1 MVVSEFQKLPFIES
15 TLTYYPDRWLNLL
28 THSQLPPLT
37 DPHKTIVVTGVGVV
51 SPYGIGLDCLQ
62 VGMLSGK
69 CCLEPTKGAVYPG
82 FEGAIAQV
90 RELPPLGEHSNPQY
104 SRTDQLAVMATQDA
118 MASSG
123 SDRSAF
129 VDGGIVMASTLG
141 GLTEIDTGIA
151 RDPAAWY
158 RGRGGL
164 LRAASYPFA
173 HVADAMGEHFGIRG
187 PRCAISVAC
196 ASGAMA
202 IALAA
207 NMLLDGAV
215 PIVLAG
221 GCDPLCP
228 FTLSGFNSL
237 RALDPNPCS
246 PFDQNRKGLNLGEGS
261 AVLVLE
267 TLAGATARNANVL
280 AVLRGWAM
288 TNDAFHPTA
297 PQKEGSGLA
306 DCIRLSMEMAEVS
319 GDEIGYVNAHGT
331 GTPLNDSAE
340 AQSYETAFRGRNLPI
355 PVSSTKSY
363 FGHCLG
369 AAGALEAAIT
379 IMAIR
384 AGALLPTLRLINPI
398 ETPGVDWLRGE
409 VKRQP
414 LPLAMSASSGFGGSN
429 TVLIFESR
437 PS

>member
-1 MVVSEFQKLPFIES
+1 
-15 TLTYYPDRWLNLL
+15 
-28 THSQLPPLT
+28 LT

-69 CCLEPTKGAVYPG
+69 SCLAPTKDLYPG
-82 FEGAIAQV
+82 FEGTTAQV
-90 RELPPLGEHSNPQY
+90 RGLPPLAKDFSSGY
-104 SRTDQLAVMATQDA
+104 SRTDQLAVVAAQDA
-118 MASSG
+118 MENSG
-123 SDRSAF
+123 CDRSIF
-129 VDGGIVMASTLG
+129 RESGVLMANTVG

-151 RDPAAWY
+151 QDPGAWF
-158 RGRGGL
+158 RRPGGL
-164 LRAASYPFA
+164 LRGASFPVA
-173 HVADAMGEHFGIRG
+173 HVADAVGEYFGIRG

-207 NMLLDGAV
+207 NMLLDGAA
-215 PIVLAG
+215 PIILAG
-221 GCDPLCP
+221 GSDPLCP

-237 RALDPNPCS
+237 RALDLNPCS
-246 PFDQNRKGLNLGEGS
+246 PFDQNRNGLNLGEGS

-267 TLAGATARNANVL
+267 TLAGATARNARIL

-288 TNDAFHPTA
+288 TNDAFHTTA
-297 PQKEGSGLA
+297 PHKEGSGLA
-306 DCIRLSMEMAEVS
+306 DCIQLSMEMAEVS
-319 GDEIGYVNAHGT
+319 GDDIGYVNAHGT
-331 GTPLNDSAE
+331 GTPLNDIAE
-340 AQSYETAFRGRNLPI
+340 AKAYEIAFKGRNHPI

-379 IMAIR
+379 IIAVR
-384 AGALLPTLRLINPI
+384 SGALLPTLRLTDPI
-398 ETPGVDWLRGE
+398 ESPGVDWLRGE

-429 TVLIFESR
+429 TVLIFGS
-437 PS
+437 SLS

>member
-1 MVVSEFQKLPFIES
+1 M
-15 TLTYYPDRWLNLL
+15 
-28 THSQLPPLT
+28 T
-37 DPHKTIVVTGVGVV
+37 DLRKTIVVTGVGVI

-62 VGMLSGK
+62 AGMLSGK
-69 CCLEPTKGAVYPG
+69 CCLARTKDDVYPG
-82 FEGAIAQV
+82 FEGTTAKI
-90 RELPPLGEHSNPQY
+90 RELPPLAGDLSARY
-104 SRTDQLAVMATQDA
+104 SRTDQLAVIAAKDA
-118 MASSG
+118 IASSG
-123 SDRSAF
+123 CDSSVFHEA
-129 VDGGIVMASTLG
+129 GIVMASTLG

-151 RDPAAWY
+151 KDPAAWY
-158 RGRGGL
+158 RRPGGL
-164 LRAASYPFA
+164 SRAASYPFA
-173 HVADAMGEHFGIRG
+173 HVADAVGDHFGIRG

-207 NMLLDGAV
+207 NLLLDGAA
-215 PIVLAG
+215 PMFLAG
-221 GCDPLCP
+221 GSDPLCP

-237 RALDPNPCS
+237 QALDPNPCS
-246 PFDQNRKGLNLGEGS
+246 PFDQNRNGVNLGEGS

-280 AVLRGWAM
+280 AELRGWAM
-288 TNDAFHPTA
+288 TNDAFHTTA
-297 PQKEGSGLA
+297 PQKDGSGLA
-306 DCIRLSMEMAEVS
+306 DCIRLSMEMAAVC

-340 AQSYETAFRGRNLPI
+340 ANAYEKAFRGRNRPI

-369 AAGALEAAIT
+369 AAGAIEAAVT
-379 IMAIR
+379 IMAGR
-384 AGALLPTLRLINPI
+384 SGALLPTLRLTNPI
-398 ETPGVDWLRGE
+398 ESPGVDWLRGE

-429 TVLIFESR
+429 TVLIFGSGC
-437 PS
+437 S

>member
-1 MVVSEFQKLPFIES
+1 VFEFF
-15 TLTYYPDRWLNLL
+15 YWLGA
-28 THSQLPPLT
+28 PLT
-37 DPHKTIVVTGVGVV
+37 DPQKTIVVTGVGVV

-62 VGMLSGK
+62 RGMLSGK
-69 CCLEPTKGAVYPG
+69 SCLEHTKDDVYPG
-82 FEGAIAQV
+82 FEGTTAQV
-90 RELPPLGEHSNPQY
+90 RGLALLQEDLNPQF
-104 SRTDQLAVMATQDA
+104 SRTDQLAVMAAQDA
-118 MASSG
+118 ITSSG
-123 SDRSAF
+123 LDKSAF
-129 VDGGIVMASTLG
+129 HESGIVMASTLG
-141 GLTEIDTGIA
+141 GLTEIDSGIA
-151 RDPAAWY
+151 KDPTAWY
-158 RGRGGL
+158 RRRGGL
-164 LRAASYPFA
+164 LQAASYPFA
-173 HVADAMGEHFGIRG
+173 HVADAVGQHFGIRG

-207 NMLLDGAV
+207 NMLLEEAA
-215 PIVLAG
+215 PIILAG
-221 GCDPLCP
+221 GSDPLCP

-237 RALDPNPCS
+237 QALDPNPCS

-267 TLAGATARNANVL
+267 TLAGATARKGNIL

-288 TNDAFHPTA
+288 TNDAFHTTA

-306 DCIRLSMEMAEVS
+306 DCIRLSLEMAEVS
-319 GDEIGYVNAHGT
+319 GDDIAYVNAHGT

-340 AQSYETAFRGRNLPI
+340 ANAYETAFRGRNRPI

-369 AAGALEAAIT
+369 AAGSLEAAIT

-384 AGALLPTLRLINPI
+384 SGALLPTLRLANPI
-398 ETPGVDWLRGE
+398 ESPGIDWLRGE

-429 TVLIFESR
+429 TVLIFGS
-437 PS
+437 SLS

>member
-1 MVVSEFQKLPFIES
+1 
-15 TLTYYPDRWLNLL
+15 
-28 THSQLPPLT
+28 
-37 DPHKTIVVTGVGVV
+37 
-51 SPYGIGLDCLQ
+51 
-62 VGMLSGK
+62 MLSGK
-69 CCLEPTKGAVYPG
+69 SCLEPAKDDVYPG
-82 FEGAIAQV
+82 FEGTIAKV
-90 RELPPLGEHSNPQY
+90 PDLPALAEYSSPRY
-104 SRTDQLAVMATQDA
+104 SRTDQLALVATQDA
-118 MASSG
+118 MANSG
-123 SDRSAF
+123 CDRAAFLDSA
-129 VDGGIVMASTLG
+129 IVMASTLG

-151 RDPAAWY
+151 KDPAAWY
-158 RGRGGL
+158 RRPDGL

-173 HVADAMGEHFGIRG
+173 HVADVTGDHFGFRG
-187 PRCAISVAC
+187 PRCAVSVAC
-196 ASGAMA
+196 ASGAVA

-207 NMLLDGAV
+207 NTLLDGAA

-237 RALDPNPCS
+237 QALDPNPCS
-246 PFDQNRKGLNLGEGS
+246 PFDQNRRGLNLGEGS
-261 AVLVLE
+261 AVLILE
-267 TLAGATARNANVL
+267 TLAGATSRSARIL

-297 PQKEGSGLA
+297 PQKDGSGLA
-306 DCIRLSMEMAEVS
+306 ACIRLAMEIAGVS
-319 GDEIGYVNAHGT
+319 GDEVGYVNAHGT

-340 AQSYETAFRGRNLPI
+340 TQAYETAFRGRKRPI

-384 AGALLPTLRLINPI
+384 AGALIPTLRLSSPI
-398 ETPGVDWLRGE
+398 ESLGIDWLRGE

-429 TVLIFESR
+429 AVLIFESG

>member
-1 MVVSEFQKLPFIES
+1 
-15 TLTYYPDRWLNLL
+15 
-28 THSQLPPLT
+28 LT
-37 DPHKTIVVTGVGVV
+37 DIRRTIVVTGVGVV
-51 SPYGIGLDCLQ
+51 SPYGIGLGCLQ
-62 VGMLSGK
+62 AGLLSGK
-69 CCLEPTKGAVYPG
+69 CCLAPAKDLYPG
-82 FEGAIAQV
+82 FEGTIAQV
-90 RELPPLGEHSNPQY
+90 QESLLHAENFRSRY
-104 SRTDQLAVMATQDA
+104 SRTDQLAAVATGDA
-118 MASSG
+118 MANSG
-123 SDRSAF
+123 CDSATF
-129 VDGGIVMASTLG
+129 RESGVVMANTVG

-151 RDPAAWY
+151 EDPAEWY
-158 RGRGGL
+158 RRPGGL
-164 LRAASYPFA
+164 SRGTSYPFA
-173 HVADAMGEHFGIRG
+173 HVADAVGEHFGICG

-207 NMLLDGAV
+207 DMLLDGAA
-215 PIVLAG
+215 PIILAG
-221 GCDPLCP
+221 GSDPLCP

-267 TLAGATARNANVL
+267 TLAGATARNANIL

-297 PQKEGSGLA
+297 PQTQGSGLA

-319 GDEIGYVNAHGT
+319 GDDIGYVNAHGT
-331 GTPLNDSAE
+331 GTPLNDIAE
-340 AQSYETAFRGRNLPI
+340 ANAYETAFRGRNHPI

-369 AAGALEAAIT
+369 AAGALEASVT
-379 IMAIR
+379 IMAVR
-384 AGALLPTLRLINPI
+384 CGALLPTLRLTHPI
-398 ETPGVDWLRGE
+398 ESPGVDWLRGE
-409 VKRQP
+409 VKRQL
-414 LPLAMSASSGFGGSN
+414 LPLAMSVSSGFGGSN
-429 TVLIFESR
+429 TVLIFGSG

>member
-1 MVVSEFQKLPFIES
+1 
-15 TLTYYPDRWLNLL
+15 
-28 THSQLPPLT
+28 LT
-37 DPHKTIVVTGVGVV
+37 DIHKTIVVTGIGIV
-51 SPYGIGLDCLQ
+51 SPYGMGLDYLQ
-62 VGMLSGK
+62 AGMLSGK
-69 CCLEPTKGAVYPG
+69 SCLEPTKDVYPG
-82 FEGAIAQV
+82 FEGTTAQV
-90 RELPPLGEHSNPQY
+90 RELALLAKNFSSRY
-104 SRTDQLAVMATQDA
+104 SRTDQLAALAAGDA
-118 MASSG
+118 MANSG
-123 SDRSAF
+123 CDRATFRESG
-129 VDGGIVMASTLG
+129 VVMANTVG

-151 RDPAAWY
+151 EDPAEWY
-158 RGRGGL
+158 RRPGGL
-164 LRAASYPFA
+164 LRGASYPFA
-173 HVADAMGEHFGIRG
+173 HVADAVGEHFGIRG

-207 NMLLDGAV
+207 DMLLDGAA
-215 PIVLAG
+215 PIILAG
-221 GCDPLCP
+221 GSDPLCP

-237 RALDPNPCS
+237 RALDPNPCT

-267 TLAGATARNANVL
+267 TLAGATARNANIL

-297 PQKEGSGLA
+297 PQTQGRGLA

-319 GDEIGYVNAHGT
+319 GDDIGYVNAHGT
-331 GTPLNDSAE
+331 GTPLNDIAE
-340 AQSYETAFRGRNLPI
+340 ANAYETAFRGRNHPI

-369 AAGALEAAIT
+369 AAGALEAAVT
-379 IMAIR
+379 IMAVR
-384 AGALLPTLRLINPI
+384 SGVLLPTLRLTDPI
-398 ETPGVDWLRGE
+398 ESPGVDWLRGE

-429 TVLIFESR
+429 TVLIFGSGR
-437 PS
+437 S

>member
-1 MVVSEFQKLPFIES
+1 
-15 TLTYYPDRWLNLL
+15 
-28 THSQLPPLT
+28 
-37 DPHKTIVVTGVGVV
+37 
-51 SPYGIGLDCLQ
+51 
-62 VGMLSGK
+62 
-69 CCLEPTKGAVYPG
+69 
-82 FEGAIAQV
+82 
-90 RELPPLGEHSNPQY
+90 
-104 SRTDQLAVMATQDA
+104 
-118 MASSG
+118 
-123 SDRSAF
+123 
-129 VDGGIVMASTLG
+129 
-141 GLTEIDTGIA
+141 
-151 RDPAAWY
+151 
-158 RGRGGL
+158 
-164 LRAASYPFA
+164 
-173 HVADAMGEHFGIRG
+173 
-187 PRCAISVAC
+187 
-196 ASGAMA
+196 MA

-207 NMLLDGAV
+207 NMLLDEAA

-261 AVLVLE
+261 AVLILE
-267 TLAGATARNANVL
+267 TLAGATARNANIL
-280 AVLRGWAM
+280 AILRGWAM
-288 TNDAFHPTA
+288 TNDAYHPTA
-297 PQKEGSGLA
+297 PDKEGSGLA
-306 DCIRLSMEMAEVS
+306 DCIRLSMEMAEVR
-319 GDEIGYVNAHGT
+319 GDDIGYVNAHGT

-340 AQSYETAFRGRNLPI
+340 ASAYEAAFRGRQLPI

-384 AGALLPTLRLINPI
+384 SGSLLPTLRLTNPM

>member
-1 MVVSEFQKLPFIES
+1 
-15 TLTYYPDRWLNLL
+15 
-28 THSQLPPLT
+28 LT

-51 SPYGIGLDCLQ
+51 SPYGVGLNFLQ
-62 VGMLSGK
+62 VGMLAGK
-69 CCLEPTKGAVYPG
+69 SCLERTKDDVYPG
-82 FEGAIAQV
+82 FVGTIAQV
-90 RELPPLGEHSNPQY
+90 RGLSPLAEYSSPSY

-118 MASSG
+118 IASSG
-123 SDRSAF
+123 CDRS
-129 VDGGIVMASTLG
+129 VLRDGGIVMASTLG

-151 RDPAAWY
+151 KDPAAWY
-158 RGRGGL
+158 RRPGGL

-173 HVADAMGEHFGIRG
+173 HVADAVGEHFGIRG
-187 PRCAISVAC
+187 PRCALSVAC

-207 NMLLDGAV
+207 NMLLDGAAS
-215 PIVLAG
+215 IMLAG

-237 RALDPNPCS
+237 QALDPNPCS

-261 AVLVLE
+261 AVLILE
-267 TLAGATARNANVL
+267 TLAAATARNARVV

-319 GDEIGYVNAHGT
+319 SNDVGYVNAHGT

-340 AQSYETAFRGRNLPI
+340 ANAYETAFRGRKLPI

-379 IMAIR
+379 IMAVG
-384 AGALLPTLRLINPI
+384 AGALIPTLRLTNPI

-429 TVLIFESR
+429 AVLIFGSG
-437 PS
+437 PA